1 MALFQKIV
9 LVTAIII
16 LILSLVIIGVALN
29 SKGTSSVWPPF
40 VADCPDYWLMDG
52 SGNNSTCTNIKD
64 LGTCS
69 PDSGAAH
76 LVMNFNDTTYTG
88 TNGLC
93 AKYTWATNCGVS
105 WDGIT
110 YGVNNPCQS

>member
-9 LVTAIII
+9 LFTAIII
-16 LILSLVIIGVALN
+16 LLLSLVIMGFALN
-29 SKGTSSVWPPF
+29 SKSSSLLWPPF
-40 VADCPDYWLMDG
+40 VADCPDYWLIDG
-52 SGNNSTCTNIKD
+52 SGNNSRCINIKD
-64 LGTCS
+64 LGTCPPNS
-69 PDSGAAH
+69 NDKH
-76 LVMNFNDTTYTG
+76 LVMNFNDPVYTG

-93 AKYTWATNCGVS
+93 AKYNWATNCNVS

>member
-9 LVTAIII
+9 LFTAIII
-16 LILSLVIIGVALN
+16 LILSLVMIGVTLY
-29 SKGTSSVWPPF
+29 SKGTTAIWPPF

-52 SGNNSTCTNIKD
+52 SGNNSTCINIKD

-69 PDSGAAH
+69 PASGSAH
-76 LVMNFNDTTYTG
+76 LVMNFNDPIYTG

-93 AKYTWATNCGVS
+93 AKYKWATNCGVS